1 MIGFYLEVMLINC
14 PIYWQ
19 NFVKANQDS
28 PDHDIALRIL
38 NRKLKPFKARYV
50 PANFRDPDKVVFED
64 EHSLNWFILRW
75 A

>member
-1 MIGFYLEVMLINC
+1 MIGFYLDTMLKDC

-19 NFVKANQDS
+19 NFVKANQDN

-38 NRKLKPFKARYV
+38 NRKLKPFKARYI
-50 PANFRDPDKVVFED
+50 PADYLDQDKVIFED
-64 EHSLNWFILRW
+64 EHTLNWFILRW